1 MKGCKSTAKKGFTL
15 VEIMIVVLIIGM
27 LMAIAVQT
35 FVPARERTRAKACI
49 DNLKQI
55 DSAKIQWAMDNKA
68 SNTQTPAMTDLT
80 PTYIRSAPNCPSTG
94 TYSINNIGTLPT
106 CSIGADTSFPEYS
119 HTLQ

>member
-1 MKGCKSTAKKGFTL
+1 MKHCRTPAVRGFTL
-15 VEIMIVVLIIGM
+15 VEIMVVVLIIGL

-35 FVPARERTRAKACI
+35 FVPARERSRAKACI

-55 DSAKIQWAMDNKA
+55 DTAKIQWAMDNKA
-68 SNTQTPAMTDLT
+68 SDTQTPAMTDLS
-80 PTYIRSAPNCPSTG
+80 PTYIQSVPNCPSNG
-94 TYSINNIGTLPT
+94 TYTINNIGTLPT